1 MSIETGNFLLYS
13 MMVGIIIIAFVFGYT
28 DELAKAKRK
37 ENSHPKRKF
46 KINKEELFKDFE

>member
-1 MSIETGNFLLYS
+1 
-13 MMVGIIIIAFVFGYT
+13 MVGIIIIAFVFGYT